1 MTFLGVFTVILLTY
15 TTIFLLKSY
24 NKLNFLQG
32 LGVEVSLFQ
41 IKWFTPRF
49 NRFFMKCGN
58 WRRNLLATW
67 YTFGALV
74 SCLMIIPSMLLLVR
88 TLVNTLVGCF
98 WMTIAKKP

>member
-1 MTFLGVFTVILLTY
+1 MTIFGFFTIILLSY

-24 NKLNFLQG
+24 NKLGFLQG

-58 WRRNLLATW
+58 WRRNLLTCW
-67 YTFGALV
+67 YTLGALV
-74 SCLMIIPSMLLLVR
+74 SCLLILPSMLLLVR
-88 TLVNTLVGCF
+88 TLVNNLVSVFDG
-98 WMTIAKKP
+98 